1 MIVLRQRVAKVTL
14 VSVIACVV
22 IAGVIAV
29 SAFWRLSQG
38 PVSLSFLRDKVRS
51 TISEGLGGLP
61 VQVADVILERDPKTG
76 RTNVRLRDLQ
86 LFDASGRLIA
96 RAPRAAIEL
105 KAGEL
110 VTGNIVP
117 VGLEL
122 IGPNIKIRRLITGGM
137 KLGFGDV
144 AYGLPSDEGS
154 PTVKGD
160 SLQVIDAEP
169 TEVVNETQPVG
180 VNDDTSEGLIDYLKS
195 EFIAGTGSGA
205 AATIRSI
212 SISKAVVSL
221 YDEANDAIWNA
232 PEVNLAFKKVDYGA
246 SLFVDAL
253 IGGSNEPWRTDMV
266 ANFRRGTD
274 DYSVTAR
281 FHDLIPANLS
291 RKIFLL
297 SDLAKVRLPLSGRL
311 DVEMSG
317 DGTLKSAN
325 AELSAA
331 TGQVNFPDFLSQP
344 LQVIEGLLRLKWDP
358 ASKTVSINDSSLLV
372 SGARASLS
380 GQIVPHWGENN
391 RVDTARFEIQ
401 SRSVPF
407 EGINLPTRLG
417 FIDRIDVVGTASV
430 AQSRVELED
439 LLVMSGNS
447 GVRMRG
453 VLAEGSETISI
464 KLSGR
469 VQDMPV
475 EMLRTLWSPIVAPK
489 TRIWV
494 GENIPKGRLTSGS
507 FLVNLPSEVLASAL
521 RENTPLPD
529 GAVNVDMNFAG
540 VTSNYYE
547 GQPPFEDLSGK
558 ILINGDQMALDSL
571 RGIVR
576 AGTDQ
581 VVNVEGGRM
590 DITKLADPVSQGDFK
605 VQLSGALGAFLDLA
619 DRDPLN
625 FITEAGFDPKGAR
638 SDVAMALRVQL
649 PLIGD
654 RPPGATK
661 ITADVKLKGLNIA
674 DVARGMPLTDG
685 DLALKISNQGV
696 EGGGP
701 IKLGGVPAKLEWA
714 RWTEPRNR
722 QQIKLATTLNDA
734 QRAKLGID
742 LSKFI
747 KGPIGFVL
755 EGESSSGDVE
765 EVKVSANLSNTE
777 IRVDAIHWR
786 QADAAG
792 TRATFNADFS
802 NSKFIKVSNLNMK
815 GNGLLVQGQMTLGSD
830 GDLVSALLP
839 TVNLGANNRM
849 GIKISKSASG
859 STVLEVDGKTFD
871 ARPMIAAL
879 FDETTGRLSPS
890 GDEPVDV
897 RAKFDSVYAYRNQH
911 LVNVRAVASARG
923 QALSS
928 MRLSGMFTDRTT
940 LDLEIAPV
948 ADGSRSMV
956 IKSTNA
962 GAAFRASNLYS
973 KVQGGRLDF
982 TANLGK
988 AGDGTI
994 RRGDLEVHKFVVAD
1008 EQQLKQFRSDP
1019 NSNRQGEPLA
1029 FDKLTLPFA
1038 VDREFVRIGDARVQ
1052 GAAVGALAKGSI
1064 RKADGRLSI
1073 GGTLIPAYGLNSALS
1088 NLPILGLLIAGGK
1101 DEGVIG
1107 VTFGLRGTMK
1117 RPEIKINPVSALAPG
1132 FLRKMFEFKGRG
1144 ALEEKAPRILGD
1156 EGADDRR

>member
-22 IAGVIAV
+22 IAGAV
-29 SAFWRLSQG
+29 AVAAFWRLSQG

-61 VQVADVILERDPKTG
+61 VQVADVILERDPNSG

-86 LFDASGRLIA
+86 LFDSSGRLIA
-96 RAPRAAIEL
+96 KAPRAAIEL

-122 IGPNIKIRRLITGGM
+122 IGPNIKIRRMISGGV

-144 AYGLPSDEGS
+144 AQGLPIDKGA

-160 SLQVIDAEP
+160 SLQAPETTSAETANQTAP
-169 TEVVNETQPVG
+169 AGGSGE
-180 VNDDTSEGLIDYLKS
+180 TSEGLIEYLRS
-195 EFIAGTGSGA
+195 EFIDGTGKGA

-212 SISKAVVSL
+212 SVSNAVVSL

-253 IGGSNEPWRTDMV
+253 IGGTNEPWRTDMV
-266 ANFRRGTD
+266 ANFKRGNG

-291 RKIFLL
+291 RKIFIL

-311 DVEMSG
+311 DVEMAG

-331 TGQVNFPDFLSQP
+331 AGQVNFPDFLSNP
-344 LQVIEGLLRLKWDP
+344 LQVTEGLLRLRWDP
-358 ASKTVSINDSSLLV
+358 AARTVNINDSSLLLA
-372 SGARASLS
+372 GARASVS
-380 GQIVPHWGENN
+380 GRIVPHWGENN
-391 RVDTARFEIQ
+391 RVDTARFEIK

-407 EGINLPTRLG
+407 DGINLPPSAG

-430 AQSRVELED
+430 AQSRVDLDD
-439 LLVMSGNS
+439 LLIMSGNS

-453 VLAEGSETISI
+453 AFAEGAETISI
-464 KLSGR
+464 ALSGR
-469 VQDMPV
+469 VQNMPV
-475 EMLRTLWSPIVAPK
+475 EMLRTLWSPIVAPQ
-489 TRIWV
+489 TRVWV
-494 GENIPKGRLTSGS
+494 GENIPKGRLTEGS
-507 FLVNLPSEVLASAL
+507 FVVNLPSEILAPAL
-521 RENTPLPD
+521 RENKPLPD
-529 GAVNVDMNFAG
+529 GAVKVDVNFAG

-547 GQPPFEDLSGK
+547 GQPPFENLSGK

-571 RGIVR
+571 QGIVR
-576 AGTDQ
+576 AGGDQ

-605 VQLSGALGAFLDLA
+605 VQLRGALGAFLDLA

-654 RPPGATK
+654 RPKGSTRVS
-661 ITADVKLKGLNIA
+661 ADVKLNGLTIA
-674 DVARGMPLTDG
+674 NVARGMPLTDG
-685 DLALKISNQGV
+685 KLDLKISNNGV
-696 EGGGP
+696 AGRGP
-701 IKLGGVPAKLEWA
+701 IKLGGVPAKLEWSRTTA
-714 RWTEPRNR
+714 PRNK
-722 QQIKLATTLNDA
+722 QQLKLVTTLNDA

-742 LSKFI
+742 LSKFMR
-747 KGPIGFVL
+747 GPIGFTL
-755 EGESSSGDVE
+755 EGESANGDVDKL
-765 EVKVSANLSNTE
+765 KVSANLSKTK

-786 QADAAG
+786 QAKSAG

-802 NSKFIKVSNLNMK
+802 NPKLIKVSNLNMK
-815 GNGLLVQGQMTLGSD
+815 GDGLLVKGQMTLGAN
-830 GDLVSALLP
+830 GELVSAVLP

-849 GIKISKSASG
+849 GIKISKGSGG
-859 STVLEVDGKTFD
+859 STVLDVDGKTFD

-879 FDETTGRLSPS
+879 FDETTGRLTPS
-890 GDEPVDV
+890 GDEPVQV

-911 LVNVRAVASARG
+911 LVNVRSVASARG

-928 MRLSGMFTDRTT
+928 MQLKGMFTDRTT
-940 LDLEIAPV
+940 LDLEIAPKG
-948 ADGSRSMV
+948 DGSRSMA

-973 KVQGGRLDF
+973 KVQGGQLNF

-994 RRGDLEVHKFVVAD
+994 RRGDLEVRSFVVAD
-1008 EQQLKQFRSDP
+1008 EKQLNQFQ
-1019 NSNRQGEPLA
+1019 NNANNNRQGEPLA

-1132 FLRKMFEFKGRG
+1132 FLRKMFEFNGRG
-1144 ALEEKAPRILGD
+1144 ALEEKAPRVLGD
-1156 EGADDRR
+1156 EAADDRR